1 MPDRNKPDF
10 IVLVGLPASGK
21 STFAESI
28 SLNYKHFG
36 YPCVVH
42 SSDAIR
48 KELWGS
54 EEDQQHPEIVF
65 EEMRQR
71 TKRSLSEGV
80 SVVYDAT
87 NLSRKR
93 RVGLL
98 QDLGKDFKGKK
109 ICAVVLARPE
119 EILRRNS
126 ARERH
131 VPEDVIH
138 RMLLSYQPPCFGEGF
153 DEIHYVIED
162 ETDGYCRS
170 LLERMQGF
178 DQENKH
184 HTLDLFEHCRK
195 VQEYVDKKT
204 AGLDDVLHLAAFIH
218 DVGKLYTKTYKK
230 ANGEEDGDAHYY
242 SHQNVGAYLAAFFYA
257 VGDSDLAKERLTNLV
272 YHHMDPYFNHGED
285 FSKLGR
291 FHDEKFIEDIKLI
304 HEADVQ
310 AH

>member
-1 MPDRNKPDF
+1 MDSKPDF

-21 STFAESI
+21 STFAED
-28 SLNYKHFG
+28 LAANYNDLG
-36 YPCVVH
+36 YPCVVL

-48 KELWGS
+48 KQLWGS
-54 EEDQQHPEIVF
+54 EEDQQHPETVF
-65 EEMRQR
+65 QVMRQK
-71 TKRSLSEGV
+71 TKKALSEGK
-80 SVVYDAT
+80 SVIYDAT

-98 QDLGKDFKGKK
+98 QDLGKSFEGKK
-109 ICAVVLARPE
+109 ICAVVFARPE
-119 EILRRNS
+119 EILRRNG

-131 VPEDVIH
+131 VPEEVIH
-138 RMLLSYQPPCFGEGF
+138 KMLLSYQPPCYGEGF
-153 DEIHYVIED
+153 DEIHYIN
-162 ETDGYCRS
+162 TDDDGDYCRT
-170 LLERMQGF
+170 LLEKMQGF
-178 DQENKH
+178 DQENSH
-184 HTLDLFEHCRK
+184 HTLDLFEHCKK
-195 VQEYVDKKT
+195 VQEYVDEKT

-257 VGDSDLAKERLTNLV
+257 VGNSDLAKERLTNLV

-291 FHDEKFIEDIKLI
+291 FHDEKFIEDIKLL